1 METVAAS
8 VTTQE
13 LAQKLIQIGNQKRK
27 KMEFDVALTALE
39 KDTIHV
45 LALVFTQT
53 VLLSESPVLMV
64 EEYAENAIESVIIT
78 EHAQAYFQ
86 NERPSKRIALK
97 MVSVG
102 VRLVIELGIIPVRVQ
117 R

>member
-1 METVAAS
+1 METVTAL

-13 LAQKLIQIGNQKRK
+13 LAQKLIQIENQKRK
-27 KMEFDVALTALE
+27 KMGFDVALTVFE

-53 VLLSESPVLMV
+53 VVPSESPVLMV
-64 EEYAENAIESVIIT
+64 EEYAANAIESDIIT

-86 NERPSKRIALK
+86 NERPSKGIALK
-97 MVSVG
+97 MVSAD
-102 VRLVIELGIIPVRVQ
+102 VRLAIELGIIPARVQ